1 MGRRPPKRKE
11 IYTLLKTPKDD
22 AAALYDGGWRPDDRS
37 ELAATYGL
45 TPEEADELYPYL
57 VELDEQNHE

>member
-1 MGRRPPKRKE
+1 MGRRPPKKKGD
-11 IYTLLKTPKDD
+11 ITMLKTPRDD
-22 AAALYDGGWRPDDRS
+22 AAVLYDGGWRPDDMS

-57 VELDEQNHE
+57 VELDEQIRE